1 MVETNVIKEIYKGHY
16 QVILDFPT
24 PSDLIN
30 IIDTSY
36 KYVWSIEHHEN
47 SLEWQKYDYC
57 LYGKKVT
64 PNTVFARNIEMEYL
78 VETSDF
84 LQLIFNIRKTVK
96 IIQTNI
102 IPPHYINIKQ
112 LSGKGMYDL
121 LKNKIDYLFE
131 LEIPGAVDYAPI
143 ISPHVDFLETVIK
156 KITSATF
163 PNIK

>member
-1 MVETNVIKEIYKGHY
+1 MVETNVIKEIYKKHY

-64 PNTVFARNIEMEYL
+64 PNSVFARNIEMEYL

-84 LQLIFNIRKTVK
+84 LQQTYKNRDSRNQISQGNGIFQKS
-96 IIQTNI
+96 
-102 IPPHYINIKQ
+102 Y
-112 LSGKGMYDL
+112 LSGYSG
-121 LKNKIDYLFE
+121 
-131 LEIPGAVDYAPI
+131 
-143 ISPHVDFLETVIK
+143 T
-156 KITSATF
+156 
-163 PNIK
+163 